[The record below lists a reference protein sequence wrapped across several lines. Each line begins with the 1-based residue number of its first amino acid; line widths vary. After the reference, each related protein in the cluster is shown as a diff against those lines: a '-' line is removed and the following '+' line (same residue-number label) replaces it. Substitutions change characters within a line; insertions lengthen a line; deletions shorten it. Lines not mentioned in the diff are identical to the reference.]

1 MVSFVD
7 TKVMGAAFE
16 ITNRYSDLQP
26 IGCGSSGLICSARDS
41 ITNSQVAIKKIPSP
55 FATPALAK
63 RTYREV
69 HLLSHLRHDNLI
81 NMRDIFISPSE
92 DIYIVTEC
100 IMTDLHH
107 LLKAASK
114 RLEGQ
119 FTQFFTYQ
127 MLRGL
132 KYIHSAGIIHRDLKP
147 GNILINDNCDLK
159 ICDFGL
165 AREQDAQM
173 TGYVATRYYRAPEIM
188 LTWQKYTYAV
198 DMWSVGCILAEMILG
213 RPLFPGK
220 DHVYQF
226 TLITEILGKPS
237 EEVMKRVFSS
247 STLNFVQSLPDTK
260 PVGLAS
266 VLGDVDPQGKSCSFW
281 RIPPRFCFLLT
292 STPKAL
298 DLLEKM
304 LKIDPYERITTADA
318 LKHPYVLTYQDSD
331 DEPVCNKQLDWSLL
345 DSELTA
351 DEWKSSMY
359 SEVLDYHSGACDW
372 QIDHVPPKGKVENM
386 LAEEMG
392 NGTY

>member
-1 MVSFVD
+1 MVSFVN

-16 ITNRYSDLQP
+16 VTDRYSDLQP
-26 IGCGSSGLICSARDS
+26 RGMGSSGLICSARDCFS
-41 ITNSQVAIKKIPSP
+41 NSQVAIKKIPAP
-55 FATPALAK
+55 FDTPALAK

-69 HLLSHLRHDNLI
+69 HLLNHLRHDNVSSSPLDNHFPLRPETYYDQLI
-81 NMRDIFISPSE
+81 NMTDIFISPSE

-107 LLKAASK
+107 LLKSTSK
-114 RLEGQ
+114 QLEGQ

-188 LTWQKYTYAV
+188 LTWQKYTYGV
-198 DMWSVGCILAEMILG
+198 DMWSVGCILAEMIIG

-220 DHVYQF
+220 DHVHQF

-237 EEVMKRVFSS
+237 EEVLKRVFSS
-247 STLNFVQSLPDTK
+247 STLKFVESLPNTE
-260 PVGLAS
+260 PRGLAS
-266 VLGDVDPQGKSCSFW
+266 ILGDVDPQ
-281 RIPPRFCFLLT
+281 
-292 STPKAL
+292 AL

-304 LKIDPYERITTADA
+304 LKIDPFERITTDDA
-318 LKHPYVLTYQDSD
+318 LKHPYVSTYQDSS
-331 DEPVCNKQLDWSLL
+331 DEPVCRKQLDWSLL
-345 DSELTA
+345 DSELSAT
-351 DEWKSSMY
+351 EWKTAMY
-359 SEVLDYHSGACDW
+359 DPFSQYLF
-372 QIDHVPPKGKVENM
+372 N
-386 LAEEMG
+386 
-392 NGTY
+392 

>member
-7 TKVMGAAFE
+7 TKVMGAGFE

-81 NMRDIFISPSE
+81 NMTDIFISPSE
-92 DIYIVTEC
+92 DIYIVTEF

-114 RLEGQ
+114 QLESQ

-198 DMWSVGCILAEMILG
+198 DMWSVGCIMAEMILG

-220 DHVYQF
+220 DHVHQF

-247 STLNFVQSLPDTK
+247 STLNFVQSLPDK
-260 PVGLAS
+260 EPVGLAS
-266 VLGDVDPQGKSCSFW
+266 VLGDVDPQGKPCSS
-281 RIPPRFCFLLT
+281 RLILLSFCFLHT
-292 STPKAL
+292 STLKAL

-345 DSELTA
+345 DSELTPN
-351 DEWKSSMY
+351 EWKSSMY
-359 SEVLDYHSGACDW
+359 SEILDYHSGACDW

>member
-1 MVSFVD
+1 MVSFID
-7 TKVMGAAFE
+7 TEVMGAGFE
-16 ITNRYSDLQP
+16 ITNRYSDLKP

-55 FATPALAK
+55 FDTPAQAK

-81 NMRDIFISPSE
+81 NMTDIFISPSE

-114 RLEGQ
+114 QLESQ

-198 DMWSVGCILAEMILG
+198 DMWSVGCIMAEMILG

-220 DHVYQF
+220 DHVHQF

-247 STLNFVQSLPDTK
+247 STLNFVQSLPDK
-260 PVGLAS
+260 EPVGLAS
-266 VLGDVDPQGKSCSFW
+266 VLGDVDPQ
-281 RIPPRFCFLLT
+281 
-292 STPKAL
+292 AL

-345 DSELTA
+345 DSELTPN
-351 DEWKSSMY
+351 EWKSSMY
-359 SEVLDYHSGACDW
+359 SEILDYHSGACDW
-372 QIDHVPPKGKVENM
+372 QVDHVPPKGKVENM